1 MRRDNLSKE
10 DRRRLVREDDRE
22 ERELRGYYAATL
34 AQEISGLIPGSTYG
48 SPTSRQEDNKLPG
61 RQSGQ
66 EEWVRN
72 RGEGGTGRPGPDNN
86 RRGGQS

>member
-10 DRRRLVREDDRE
+10 DRRRLIKEDERE
-22 ERELRGYYAATL
+22 ERELRGYYAQTL
-34 AQEISGLIPGSTYG
+34 AQEISGLIPGSTLG
-48 SPTSRQEDNKLPG
+48 SPSRQEDNKLPG

-66 EEWVRN
+66 EEWIRN

-86 RRGGQS
+86 RGGRS